1 MQTFRAL
8 RLRDKEEKMKQHRL
22 MIAAG
27 VLLLAAAGM
36 VVATGAQEGATQPEE
51 LVFWHSY
58 SQQERIDAIE
68 ATIASFEGDNPDYTV
83 RHEVVAWGAF
93 YEKWVSALEAGTLP
107 DMSAALLNQALLM
120 YDAGATQPVDGL
132 VESMGGPDTFL
143 DAPLQNLYYKD
154 HYIGVPHYAHARL
167 LWYRSDWLEEAGL
180 SLPRNWEELQ
190 AVAEELNNPPNRYG
204 FVIPL
209 GPNSPA
215 DIYFF
220 HFLLGAG
227 GKIFDA
233 DGNVA
238 INSPEAREAVEY
250 MMGLYESVS
259 PEGSLNYDVRETKS
273 AFITGRTAF
282 IIEAPFIIADVMR
295 DADWASPERLAGM
308 PVPGKEQ
315 QPWMAELISLVMM
328 NGTENPDATQSFME
342 YMYRESEYVSFL
354 HAVPGGQLP
363 TVASVANGTAFWQHP
378 VIQDYRPSVENA
390 IDGIANGTPVAMS
403 EGVNTWAAVLD
414 GEDLLAAM
422 LQEIATGNKTV
433 DQALGDLE
441 ARLQEI
447 VAEN

>member
-1 MQTFRAL
+1 MQTFRAI
-8 RLRDKEEKMKQHRL
+8 RFYEKEDTMVRFRFL
-22 MIAAG
+22 IAAVAL
-27 VLLLAAAGM
+27 VLIGAGTAF
-36 VVATGAQEGATQPEE
+36 ATGQQEIGVEPEE

-68 ATIASFEGDNPDYTV
+68 ATIAAFEGDNPDYTV

-120 YDAGATQPVDGL
+120 YEAGATQPVDGL

-143 DAPLQNLYYKD
+143 DAPLQNLYYDD

-167 LWYRSDWLEEAGL
+167 LWYRADWLEEAGL
-180 SLPRNWEELQ
+180 SLPQNWDELE
-190 AVAEELNNPPNRYG
+190 AAAEELNNPPNRYG

-227 GKIFDA
+227 GRIFDA
-233 DGNVA
+233 DGNVT
-238 INSPEAREAVEY
+238 INSPEAREAIDY

-273 AFITGRTAF
+273 AFITARTAF

-295 DADWASPERLAGM
+295 DADWASPDRLAGM
-308 PVPGKEQ
+308 PVPGKDE

-328 NGTENPDATQSFME
+328 DGTENPEATRSFME

-363 TVASVANGTAFWQHP
+363 TVASVAEGNRFWQHP
-378 VIQDYRPSVENA
+378 VIQDYRPSIENA

-403 EGVNTWAAVLD
+403 AGVNTWAAVVD
-414 GEDLLAAM
+414 GEDLLAGM
-422 LQEIATGNKTV
+422 LQDIATGNKTV

-441 ARLQEI
+441 ARLQQI
-447 VAEN
+447 VDEN